1 MCATTKFS
9 ALIFRDIFF
18 VASFPDTTERTTMAN
33 NNRNININIKINNT
47 EENRRKRRVLV
58 FPGPAGNSP
67 GGTAADKDFA
77 IDEDDYLVIREILS
91 GSRIEGDITD
101 TRIVTDIRWM
111 VEIRDNDDEQRVCEL
126 GMPYTYNNFDEPVL
140 SLPSSIGELKHLTTL
155 DLRSSLIASLPP
167 SIGKLQNLR
176 DLDLSYMEDLFQL
189 PQEIGDLA
197 SLNILDLE
205 ESSITSLPPSIGRLR
220 NLQYLNLSET
230 RKLSE
235 LPEELGNLV
244 SLNKLNLRGS
254 TIISLPASIGRLQN
268 LDDLNLADTENLSKL
283 PEQVGDL
290 ASLTKLNLK
299 LSSIASLPPSIGQLR
314 NLNDLNLSQTE
325 NLLELP
331 EEIGD
336 LASLNKLDLGGS
348 SITSLPSSLKMLCN
362 LAYLDLSEAS
372 GFQGPLTE
380 IGHLT
385 ANLKVLDLSGLEL
398 SSLPDSIGRLKGL
411 MFLNLY
417 GLCIP
422 KLEEKT
428 LYEFLLMVARRCS
441 LLGLIE
447 LKEGSLP
454 TKEEDNLDFAVACN
468 RARSRMGFGVVDNK
482 ESIGAGTTLAP
493 ELWPLLLSAATRAF
507 DWYPNPDQSKSSSG
521 STPYTIPQQDAMYQL
536 LVDDRESFLGVL
548 YRRSQHEGCLLRR

>member
-58 FPGPAGNSP
+58 FPGPTGNSP

-244 SLNKLNLRGS
+244 SLNKLNLRG
-254 TIISLPASIGRLQN
+254 
-268 LDDLNLADTENLSKL
+268 
-283 PEQVGDL
+283 
-290 ASLTKLNLK
+290 
-299 LSSIASLPPSIGQLR
+299 SSIASLPPSIGQLR